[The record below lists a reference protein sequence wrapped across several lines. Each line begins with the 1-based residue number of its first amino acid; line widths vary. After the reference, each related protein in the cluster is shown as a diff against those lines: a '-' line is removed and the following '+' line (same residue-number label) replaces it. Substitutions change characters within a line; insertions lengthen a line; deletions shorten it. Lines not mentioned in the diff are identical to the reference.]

1 MKRSARSSRQRVRTS
16 ARTAALLGAA
26 VLLFSGAVRPSC
38 GTQAG
43 PSFIKGRAFDVSSA
57 GAGPADRLSA
67 ARTDTVRSGSNRT
80 FFAAAMFPA
89 AMEIRYGHRRGR
101 QDETWTVAAEDSRI
115 KIREEGDG
123 GWSVND
129 GDGAKNPAPAAWLL
143 LCETRSGAVLDAA
156 VLDPEQT
163 YDFSGAPVYWLGNLA
178 GEESLAFIER
188 LFRTE
193 ADADVREK
201 TVFLISCHAAPRAYD
216 ILKAAALEDRE
227 PKVRRSA
234 VFWIGTSS
242 DARALAGL
250 KDVFRK
256 ERNPD
261 VREHV
266 VFSLSLRKEKEAV
279 LELIRIAREEA
290 GEVRGKAVFWLG
302 QKASA
307 ESVKAL
313 KDIAQSPSGED
324 KLKEQAVFAISQLP
338 REKGVP
344 ILLDIA
350 RTHGNPRVRKQAI
363 FWLGQSDDPA
373 ALKLFEEILLKK

>member
-1 MKRSARSSRQRVRTS
+1 MSAG
-16 ARTAALLGAA
+16 TAALLGAA
-26 VLLFSGAVRPSC
+26 VLIFSGAVRPSS

-43 PSFIKGRAFDVSSA
+43 PSFIKGRAFDMSSA
-57 GAGPADRLSA
+57 GAGPADRLAA
-67 ARTDTVRSGSNRT
+67 ARADAAKSGSNRT

-89 AMEIRYGHRRGR
+89 ATKIHYGRHGRR
-101 QDETWTVAAEDSRI
+101 DEDWTVAAEASRI
-115 KIREEGDG
+115 EIREGADG
-123 GWSVND
+123 GWSVDD
-129 GDGAKNPAPAAWLL
+129 GDGAKKPAPAAWLL
-143 LCETRSGAVLDAA
+143 LCETKSGALLDAA
-156 VLDPEQT
+156 VLDPERS

-178 GEESLAFIER
+178 VEESLAFIER
-188 LFRTE
+188 LFRTGAE
-193 ADADVREK
+193 SDVREK

-216 ILKAAALEDRE
+216 ILKTAALEDRDT
-227 PKVRRSA
+227 KIRRSA

-242 DARALAGL
+242 DVRALAGL
-250 KDVFRK
+250 KDIFRK

-266 VFSLSLRKEKEAV
+266 VFALSLRKEKEAV
-279 LELIRIAREEA
+279 VELIRIAREENGDA
-290 GEVRGKAVFWLG
+290 REKAVFWLG
-302 QKASA
+302 QKASE

-313 KDIAQSPSGED
+313 KDIIQSPSGED
-324 KLKEQAVFAISQLP
+324 KLKEQAVFALSQLP

-350 RTHGNPRVRKQAI
+350 RTHKNPHVRKQAI